1 MTRKRSRMRNKNS
14 IAIVPREEPYVP
26 KPGPG
31 QVFVQ
36 EGERESRH
44 YRNVG
49 NHPLDLALERG
60 QISAE
65 LHAAGNTYRV
75 MFEKLGRSG
84 IDTTQIM
91 QTGGGGAQSVPFT
104 DAQVDAIRA
113 MQQIEKVMPKRCHR
127 IVRRFCGEGYAMAEA
142 VMQVTPC
149 HPSNVTPCHHSNV
162 KYRIIEALEGLD
174 DALDQLRVRR
184 VS

>member
-1 MTRKRSRMRNKNS
+1 MTKKRNRTRNKTS

-36 EGERESRH
+36 EGERESLH

-60 QISAE
+60 QITPE
-65 LHAAGNTYRV
+65 LHTAGNTYRA
-75 MFEKLGRSG
+75 MFERLGRSG
-84 IDTTQIM
+84 IDCSQM
-91 QTGGGGAQSVPFT
+91 MLSGGGGGAQSVPFT
-104 DAQVDAIRA
+104 DAQVDAVRA
-113 MQQIEKVMPKRCHR
+113 MQKIEQVMPRRCYR
-127 IVRRFCGEGYAMAEA
+127 IVRKFCGEGYAMAEA

-149 HPSNVTPCHHSNV
+149 HPSNV
-162 KYRIIEALEGLD
+162 KYRMIEALEGLD
-174 DALDQLRVRR
+174 DALDSLRVRR
-184 VS
+184 VG